1 MIMTPDE
8 GALEILEAYFL
19 NVDLTLKLFTNDIE
33 PADTNT
39 ASSYTEAAGGGYV
52 SISLN
57 TGGWYSGIEE
67 GIAQVYQDVVTFMFS
82 GPLTTNADVYGYYVV
97 NPITGKLIFA
107 ERLTTAITP
116 LNNGD
121 IINITPV
128 YKLSKGTPT

>member
-33 PADTNT
+33 PADINT
-39 ASSYTEAAGGGYV
+39 ASSYTEATGGDYV

-57 TGGWYSGIEE
+57 AGGWFSGIEE
-67 GIAQVYQDVVTFMFS
+67 GIAQVNQDVVTFSFT
-82 GPLTTNADVYGYYVV
+82 GPLTTHPAVYGYYVV
-97 NPITGKLIFA
+97 NPITGKVIFS
-107 ERLTTAITP
+107 ERLATPITP
-116 LNNGD
+116 LNSGD
-121 IINITPV
+121 IINITPI